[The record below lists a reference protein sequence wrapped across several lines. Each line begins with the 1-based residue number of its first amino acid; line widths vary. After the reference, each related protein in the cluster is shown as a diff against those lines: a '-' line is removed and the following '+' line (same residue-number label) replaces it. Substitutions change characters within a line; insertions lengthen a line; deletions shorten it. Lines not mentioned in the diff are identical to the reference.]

1 MILLKREGLH
11 QHLLLDVIMAR
22 RFCCLQVE
30 SAQRKYGVYCIIMYT
45 YMSVSVATELYGLCY
60 FLAKLGSRTQEMF
73 RLAYRQLNQAIV

>member
-30 SAQRKYGVYCIIMYT
+30 SAQRKYSHPADTYT
-45 YMSVSVATELYGLCY
+45 YMSVSVATDLFGLCY
-60 FLAKLGSRTQEMF
+60 FLVKLGSRTQEMF